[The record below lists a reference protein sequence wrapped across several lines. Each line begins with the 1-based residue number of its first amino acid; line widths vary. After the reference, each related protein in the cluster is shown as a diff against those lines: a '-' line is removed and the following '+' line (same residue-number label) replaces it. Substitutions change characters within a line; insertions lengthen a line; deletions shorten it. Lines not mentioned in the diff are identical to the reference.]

1 MQKSYLRIFIGP
13 LTLAVTNMLK
23 TACKFSFI
31 SIRFSLKTTIIEKM
45 RNNET
50 DKLVACKP
58 TIIPT
63 EIYSPNSCAL

>member
-1 MQKSYLRIFIGP
+1 MH
-13 LTLAVTNMLK
+13 K

-31 SIRFSLKTTIIEKM
+31 SNRSSLKTTVIEKV
-45 RNNET
+45 RNNGT

-63 EIYSPNSCAL
+63 EIYSPNACAL